1 MKKNIKSKILNIFR
15 YLLLN
20 KKKEVEKTPCE
31 TKSKLFTEEQ
41 IKMGW
46 KVKSNK

>member
-1 MKKNIKSKILNIFR
+1 MKKIQEKILKILQYMFC
-15 YLLLN
+15 
-20 KKKEVEKTPCE
+20 KEVRKTPCE

-46 KVKSNK
+46 KVKPNK